1 METINLN
8 TETFRKNLYD
18 LINKSNLPI
27 SNIYLIM
34 SIIYKELQNTYY
46 ATLNSE
52 IMKMNEEQRQN
63 QQQNKEEAKESTDE

>member
-1 METINLN
+1 METINLS

-27 SNIYLIM
+27 SNIYLVISM
-34 SIIYKELQNTYY
+34 IYKELQNNYY

-52 IMKMNEEQRQN
+52 IMKLNEEKQN
-63 QQQNKEEAKESTDE
+63 QQQQENEEQ

>member
-1 METINLN
+1 METINLS

-27 SNIYLIM
+27 SNIYLIVG
-34 SIIYKELQNTYY
+34 IIYKELQNNYY

-52 IMKMNEEQRQN
+52 IMELNKESNEEQSN
-63 QQQNKEEAKESTDE
+63 QHKEEN

>member
-1 METINLN
+1 METINLS

-27 SNIYLIM
+27 SNIYLIVG
-34 SIIYKELQNTYY
+34 IIYKELQNNYY

-52 IMKMNEEQRQN
+52 IMKLNEEKQN
-63 QQQNKEEAKESTDE
+63 QQQENEEQ

>member
-27 SNIYLIM
+27 SNIYLIVG
-34 SIIYKELQNTYY
+34 IIYKELQNNYY

-52 IMKMNEEQRQN
+52 IMELNKKSNEEQSN
-63 QQQNKEEAKESTDE
+63 QHKEEN

>member
-27 SNIYLIM
+27 SNIYLIIAM
-34 SIIYKELQNTYY
+34 VYKELQNNYY

-52 IMKMNEEQRQN
+52 IMKLNEEKQN
-63 QQQNKEEAKESTDE
+63 QQQENTKEQ

>member
-27 SNIYLIM
+27 SNIYLIIAM
-34 SIIYKELQNTYY
+34 VYKEL
-46 ATLNSE
+46 
-52 IMKMNEEQRQN
+52 
-63 QQQNKEEAKESTDE
+63 

>member
-1 METINLN
+1 METINLS

-27 SNIYLIM
+27 SNIYLVISM
-34 SIIYKELQNTYY
+34 IYKELQSNYY

-52 IMKMNEEQRQN
+52 IMKLNEEKQN
-63 QQQNKEEAKESTDE
+63 QQQQENEEQ